1 MGGVIST
8 YIASKYK
15 EVKKLVLAA
24 PAFHYLKFKNDKPDI
39 IESIIFSPEV
49 IKEYKADVI
58 FSRWFNLPKHAVR
71 EFMNLVSENYKCPKD
86 VYVPTLIIHGTRDN
100 LVPSSSVNYVYN
112 NLSSNYKELLE
123 VKGINHDIFRSDRKE
138 EVTNLIIKFFK
149 SNCNKKYSEIKKI

>member
-1 MGGVIST
+1 M
-8 YIASKYK
+8 
-15 EVKKLVLAA
+15 
-24 PAFHYLKFKNDKPDI
+24 
-39 IESIIFSPEV
+39 
-49 IKEYKADVI
+49 
-58 FSRWFNLPKHAVR
+58 
-71 EFMNLVSENYKCPKD
+71 
-86 VYVPTLIIHGTRDN
+86 IIHGTRDN